1 MLTPTPAVSDYFQ
14 RMAAALKGLEALAA
28 SEAGRQPM
36 AADGF
41 AASVIQ
47 PYLRRLIQSFGAWE
61 SRIGFMEQFRI
72 SRAESGFPVFQTVL
86 ELENDRAQAKDRL
99 ATIPDAAALK
109 REMADFILT
118 KRAFPQALQSRLA
131 ERHYL
136 ERLADGRFF
145 QPVTLPETLHVTVN
159 PENRR
164 PVYFASWAA
173 YDGTATLPMV
183 YTVRVE
189 DSSENIAR
197 LLVTPDGR
205 LDPEVKIPLPV
216 GGILNPELAV
226 PFDRFVTANSA
237 YSLSPSTIATSMD
250 KDFPT
255 LHPKRLTR
263 HVLGPFYASGITEN
277 NSRINEILARVRRSE
292 NAWLMT
298 WTVQEIVSA
307 RETPESKGFFSS
319 TPAMQEFHIDTG
331 NLEAVR
337 MGVSAFAK
345 HALVPHDAYQALYAS
360 GEADSI
366 FDGFK
371 VHVISGDNVIS
382 EV

>member
-1 MLTPTPAVSDYFQ
+1 MLTPTPAVSDYFA
-14 RMAAALKGLEALAA
+14 RMAAAIGGLETLAA
-28 SEAGRQPM
+28 AEAGHDAPR
-36 AADGF
+36 ADGIG
-41 AASVIQ
+41 ASVIA
-47 PYLRRLIQSFGAWE
+47 PYLRRLKTSFAAWE

-86 ELENDRAQAKDRL
+86 ELENDRAQARERL
-99 ATIPDAAALK
+99 TTIPDAEALR

-118 KRAFPQALQSRLA
+118 RRAFPQALQSRLA
-131 ERHYL
+131 ERNYL
-136 ERLADGRFF
+136 ERLVDGRFF
-145 QPVTLPETLHVTVN
+145 QPVTLPETLQVAVN
-159 PENRR
+159 PDNRR
-164 PVYFASWAA
+164 PVYFAAWAA

-189 DSSENIAR
+189 DSSENVQR

-205 LDPEVKIPLPV
+205 LNPDIKIPLPV
-216 GGILNPELAV
+216 GGLLNPDLAV
-226 PFDRFVTANSA
+226 AFDRFVTANSA
-237 YSLSPSTIATSMD
+237 YSLSPATIATAMD

-277 NSRINEILARVRRSE
+277 NSRINEILSRVRRVE

-307 RETPESKGFFSS
+307 REIPEAKGFFSS
-319 TPAMQEFHIDTG
+319 TPATQEFHIDTAD
-331 NLEAVR
+331 LEAAR
-337 MGVSAFAK
+337 MGVSAYAK

-360 GEADSI
+360 GEAETI
-366 FDGFK
+366 FDGYK